1 MVDLGGRSRKFI
13 FVGLIVM
20 NGILFSFYLIST
32 NENRLR
38 SDYSSSLIS
47 KNYFSPQLSEI
58 RPVQGQRAYMKS
70 SSAEDESW
78 RKVKVLCFVLTHP
91 KALG

>member
-1 MVDLGGRSRKFI
+1 MVDLGGKSRKFI
-13 FVGLIVM
+13 FVGLIIM
-20 NGILFSFYLIST
+20 HGILFSFYLNST
-32 NENRLR
+32 NENLLR

-47 KNYFSPQLSEI
+47 KNYFLPQLSEI
-58 RPVQGQRAYMKS
+58 TPVQGQRVHLKS
-70 SSAEDESW
+70 PSAEDESW